1 MMKSQRR
8 SSADWIL
15 AIIVAVV
22 LKHALLAA
30 FGFRYRLLS
39 DPFDLGKLAIDL
51 GAWAIA
57 LTVAWL
63 LLDRISIPQ
72 LPRR

>member
-8 SSADWIL
+8 RPADWIL
-15 AIIVAVV
+15 AILVALV
-22 LKHALLAA
+22 LKHALLTA
-30 FGFRYRLLS
+30 FGFRYRLFN

-57 LTVAWL
+57 FTVAWL

-72 LPRR
+72 FPRR

>member
-1 MMKSQRR
+1 MMKSQRP
-8 SSADWIL
+8 SPADWIL
-15 AIIVAVV
+15 AIIVALV

-30 FGFRYRLLS
+30 FGFRYRLFS
-39 DPFDLGKLAIDL
+39 DPFDRGKLALDL

-57 LTVAWL
+57 FAVAWL
-63 LLDRISIPQ
+63 LLDRISIPR